1 MERQKEADLTGK
13 VAIVTGAS
21 RGIGKRSAIYLA
33 RRGVKVVV
41 TARTVDNSQSHLPGT
56 IGQTVSEIEALGG
69 EAVAVGADL
78 SKVEDLE
85 NIAATAFDRFGG
97 VDILL
102 NNAAVTVG
110 YNWSTPF
117 LEMPREDW
125 LHHYAVNVHAPFTLM
140 QLTVP
145 SMVSR
150 GGGRIVTVT
159 TGSAEAHRLL
169 EEPHPGGDVAYYH
182 GDETGGIPA
191 PGAAMNIPA
200 LWSPAYFS
208 SKRAL
213 DRMCN
218 VLAPQLAP
226 KNVFLMNVMPGWVAT
241 ESSEANHDLGDR
253 ADAKMVTMDVPARV
267 LAYFAACEDPIE
279 YTGRV
284 FFAQRE
290 LAELGLELDD

>member
-1 MERQKEADLTGK
+1 MERHKEADLAGK
-13 VAIVTGAS
+13 VAIVTGSS
-21 RGIGKRSAIYLA
+21 RGIGKATALMLG
-33 RRGVKVVV
+33 RRGVKLVV
-41 TARTVDNSQSHLPGT
+41 TARSVDPAQTSLPGT
-56 IGQTVSEIEALGG
+56 IGQTVEEIKAAGG
-69 EAVAVGADL
+69 DAVAVGADL

-85 NIAATAFDRFGG
+85 NIVQTAFDRFGG
-97 VDILL
+97 VDILV

-150 GGGRIVTVT
+150 GGGRVVTVT

-169 EEPHPGGDVAYYH
+169 EEPHPGGDVQYYH

-226 KNVFLMNVMPGWVAT
+226 MNVFLMNVMPGWVAT
-241 ESSEANHDLGDR
+241 ESNENNAKLGDR
-253 ADAKMVTMDVPARV
+253 EDTLMISKSIPARV
-267 LAYFAACEDPIE
+267 NTYFAACEDPME

-290 LAELGLELDD
+290 LAELGLGVDD

>member
-1 MERQKEADLTGK
+1 VERQKEADLTGK

-78 SKVEDLE
+78 SRVEDLE
-85 NIAATAFDRFGG
+85 NIAQTAFDRFGG

-150 GGGRIVTVT
+150 GGGRVVTVT

-218 VLAPQLAP
+218 VLAPQLVP
-226 KNVFLMNVMPGWVAT
+226 KNVFLMNVMPGWVST